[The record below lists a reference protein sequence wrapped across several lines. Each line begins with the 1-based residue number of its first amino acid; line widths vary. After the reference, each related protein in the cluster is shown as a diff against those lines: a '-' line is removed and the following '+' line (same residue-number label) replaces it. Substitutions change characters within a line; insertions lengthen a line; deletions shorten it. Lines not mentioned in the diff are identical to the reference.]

1 MPVSVKRVQL
11 FSRGGAFARM
21 GQDCGG
27 RMFCDWNGYALIPA
41 GSSLAAASI
50 ISPRQER
57 GTNMTELIIPAGAK
71 IFYLG
76 IQALGDLTLGA
87 AAGRLKLAD
96 SVAQAAAGAFVATG
110 AATGGTLAKMATPA
124 TLSNNEADMPVIAAD
139 TTFKIFADTG
149 LNAASTVTA
158 AGTERVKVLVAAR
171 FYLPAPFPT
180 EGEVGEGA
188 PED

>member
-11 FSRGGAFARM
+11 FSRGGSFARM

-27 RMFCDWNGYALIPA
+27 RMFCDWNGYALIPS
-41 GSSLAAASI
+41 GSTLAAASI

-57 GTNMTELIIPAGAK
+57 GTNATELIIPAGAK

-76 IQALGDLTLGA
+76 IQTLGDLTIGA
-87 AAGRLKLAD
+87 ATGRLKLAD
-96 SVAQAAAGAFVATG
+96 TVAQATAGSFAVTG
-110 AATGGTLAKMATPA
+110 AAVGGTLAKMANPVFIA
-124 TLSNNEADMPVIAAD
+124 NDEADMPVIAAD

-149 LNAASTVTA
+149 ANAASTVTS
-158 AGTERVKVLVAAR
+158 AGTDPVKVLAAIR